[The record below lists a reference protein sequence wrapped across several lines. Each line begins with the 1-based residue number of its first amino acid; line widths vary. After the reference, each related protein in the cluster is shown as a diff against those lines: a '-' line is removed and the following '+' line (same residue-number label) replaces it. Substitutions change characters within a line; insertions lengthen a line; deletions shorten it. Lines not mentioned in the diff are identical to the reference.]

1 MEETKGLIFDIQRFS
16 LHDGPGI
23 RTTVFLKGCPLS
35 CVWCHNPESRSS
47 APEIAFYRA
56 KCIGCGRCVEACPN
70 DALGF
75 GEERIDRAKC
85 RVCGECVQVCPSEAV
100 QMAGRVTTIS
110 EILGVAMRDQPFYTR
125 SGGGVTLSGGEPLH
139 QFEFSHSLLAALKDH
154 GLHTAVETCG
164 LSPWERIAGLLPF
177 TDLFLYDI
185 KVVSST
191 KHQELCKAD
200 NSTILDNAR
209 KLAAKDV
216 EIVFRTPIIPGLND
230 TPDDLRRLGEFILSL
245 PGERK
250 LELMPYHRIGSG
262 KYEALGERYPLFDI
276 EAPDNLDEQKAALT
290 SMGVKLVFPNNH

>member
-1 MEETKGLIFDIQRFS
+1 MEEAKGLIFDIQRFS

-23 RTTVFLKGCPLS
+23 RTTVFFKGCPLS
-35 CVWCHNPESRSS
+35 CVWCHNPESRSDR
-47 APEIAFYRA
+47 PEIAFYKA
-56 KCIGCGRCVEACPN
+56 KCIGCGRCVEVCTSNAVSR
-70 DALGF
+70 D
-75 GEERIDRAKC
+75 GERVDRAKC
-85 RVCGECVQVCPSEAV
+85 RVCGECVRACPSEAL
-100 QMAGRVTTIS
+100 QMAGRVVAVS
-110 EILGVAMRDQPFYTR
+110 DVLGTAMRDQPFYEK
-125 SGGGVTLSGGEPLH
+125 SAGGVTLSGGEPLH
-139 QFEFSHSLLAALKDH
+139 QYEFSYSLLEAFKDH

-164 LSPWERIAGLLPF
+164 LGPWERIAGLLPL

-185 KVVSST
+185 KVMDPA

-216 EIVFRTPIIPGLND
+216 EIIFRTPIIPGLND

-262 KYEALGERYPLFDI
+262 KYEALGMQYPLVDI
-276 EAPDNLDEQKAALT
+276 EAPDNLDEQKATLISPGRKA
-290 SMGVKLVFPNNH
+290 GFPQ